1 MTPDDYY
8 DAAIRP
14 SQSPDAH
21 TGKSNR
27 DAYSHLRPKRRRKP
41 LLTAADVAELA
52 ARRANKDGMSSL
64 FGANKPKSRK
74 KRKK

>member
-1 MTPDDYY
+1 MPADDYH

-14 SQSPDAH
+14 YQSHDAH
-21 TGKSNR
+21 TGESNLG
-27 DAYSHLRPKRRRKP
+27 AYSHLRPKRRRRS
-41 LLTAADVAELA
+41 LLTAADVAELE

>member
-1 MTPDDYY
+1 MPADDYH

-21 TGKSNR
+21 TGESNR
-27 DAYSHLRPKRRRKP
+27 DAYSHLRPKRRRS
-41 LLTAADVAELA
+41 LLTAADVAELE